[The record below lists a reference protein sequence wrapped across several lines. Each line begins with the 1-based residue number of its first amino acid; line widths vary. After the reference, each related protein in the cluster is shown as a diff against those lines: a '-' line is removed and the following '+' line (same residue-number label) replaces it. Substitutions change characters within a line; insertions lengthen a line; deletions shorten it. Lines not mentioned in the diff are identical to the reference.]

1 MKDKLRTT
9 ILNILNKMKL
19 VLGASFDISTPPD
32 PKLGDFST
40 NVAMALAGTA
50 KADPMKL
57 AEKIAQ
63 KLRESGEYKA
73 SVAKPGFINI
83 TLDYQNYLEELK
95 RIINKNKKYGKSE
108 IGNGKTV
115 SIDFV
120 SANPTGPVHIGNA
133 RGGPVGE
140 AIANLLEWSGY
151 KVSRDFY
158 LNDTGVQTRRL
169 GETLYFYLEK
179 ELGLDPIIAED
190 AYKGEYI
197 EEVYQK
203 IKKKYG
209 KELEK
214 LREKEEIIEFLRTKG
229 LEVLIERI
237 KKEVGLLDIKYDN
250 WYSQTK
256 IQASGKTDEV
266 ISKLEEQGMTVKRE
280 GATWYKNPNDP
291 DFEDKESVLKKSDDE
306 TLTYFADDLAFHA
319 MRFDKGVDI
328 IIDLWGSNH
337 HGHVPRMKS
346 ALTALGYAEERERII
361 LYQFVRVKEEGGL
374 IKMSKREGNF
384 VTLEDVL
391 KAGVEPDAFK
401 YFIISQNP
409 NSPID
414 FDIKLAIER
423 SDKNPIFYIQYAHA
437 RIASIIRKCKAK
449 EAKRAG
455 EIKIAELE
463 KLKKP
468 EEAALVKGLAEF
480 PEICEETHKDFQI
493 QLLPHYA
500 YKIATLFHN
509 FYTKCRVIDE
519 KEKVNSPRLALCI
532 ATKIIIANT
541 LAICDISAPEKM

>member
-1 MKDKLRTT
+1 MTEIDY
-9 ILNILNKMKL
+9 
-19 VLGASFDISTPPD
+19 ASVADFDISTPPD

-40 NVAMALAGTA
+40 NVAMVLSSR
-50 KADPMKL
+50 KKEDPMKL
-57 AEKIAQ
+57 AENIAQ
-63 KLRESGEYKA
+63 KLEENGEYKA

-83 TLDYQNYLEELK
+83 KLNIQKYLEEIKKILEE
-95 RIINKNKKYGKSE
+95 KNGYGKSDL
-108 IGNGKTV
+108 GGGKTV

-133 RGGPVGE
+133 RGGPMGE
-140 AIANLLEWSGY
+140 TIANLLEWSGY
-151 KVSRDFY
+151 QVSRDFY

-169 GETLYFYLEK
+169 GETLFFYLER
-179 ELGLDPIIAED
+179 ESGLDPVMTED
-190 AYKGEYI
+190 AYRGEYI

-203 IKKKYG
+203 ISKKYG
-209 KELEK
+209 KELKK
-214 LREKEEIIEFLRTKG
+214 LQEKEEIIEFLRLKG
-229 LEVLIERI
+229 LELLIERI
-237 KKEVGLLDIKYDN
+237 KREVGLLDIKYDN

-256 IQASGKTDEV
+256 IQASGKTEEV
-266 ISKLEEQGMTVKRE
+266 MSKLEKMGMTVKRE
-280 GATWYKNPNDP
+280 GAVWFVNPNDP

-346 ALTALGYAEERERII
+346 ALSALGYEAEREVVI
-361 LYQFVRVKEEGGL
+361 LYQFVRVKEEGEL

-409 NSPID
+409 NTPID
-414 FDIKLAIER
+414 FDIKLATEK

-437 RIASIIRKCKAK
+437 RIASIIRKCGKSAK
-449 EAKRAG
+449 SGAG
-455 EIKIAELE
+455 EIKLSD
-463 KLKKP
+463 LGSLNKP
-468 EEAALVKGLAEF
+468 EEIELIKGLAEF
-480 PEICEETHKDFQI
+480 PEICREALEDFQI

-500 YKIATLFHN
+500 YKIATLFHD

-519 KEKVNSPRLALCI
+519 KGKANSPRLALCI

-541 LAICDISAPEKM
+541 LALCDINAPEKM

>member
-229 LEVLIERI
+229 LEVLI
-237 KKEVGLLDIKYDN
+237 
-250 WYSQTK
+250 
-256 IQASGKTDEV
+256 
-266 ISKLEEQGMTVKRE
+266 
-280 GATWYKNPNDP
+280 
-291 DFEDKESVLKKSDDE
+291 
-306 TLTYFADDLAFHA
+306 
-319 MRFDKGVDI
+319 DI

-480 PEICEETHKDFQI
+480 PEICEETLKDFQI

-519 KEKVNSPRLALCI
+519 KEKVNSPRLALCL

-541 LAICDISAPEKM
+541 LAICDIKAPEKM

>member
-1 MKDKLRTT
+1 MKEELRRT
-9 ILNILNKMKL
+9 ISNILAEMDY
-19 VLGASFDISTPPD
+19 VSVAHFDISAPPD

-40 NVAMALAGTA
+40 NVAMVLGSR
-50 KADPMKL
+50 KKEDPMKL
-57 AEKIAQ
+57 AEKIRE
-63 KLRESGEYKA
+63 KLEESGEYRA
-73 SVAKPGFINI
+73 SLAKPGFINI
-83 TLDYQNYLEELK
+83 KLNIQKYLEE
-95 RIINKNKKYGKSE
+95 IKKILEERNDYGKSDL
-108 IGNGKTV
+108 GGGKTV

-133 RGGPVGE
+133 RGGPMGE
-140 AIANLLEWSGY
+140 TIANLLEWSGF

-169 GETLYFYLEK
+169 GESLYFYLEV
-179 ELGLDPIIAED
+179 ELGLNPVMAED
-190 AYKGEYI
+190 AYMGEYI

-203 IKKKYG
+203 IVEKYG
-209 KELEK
+209 RELKK
-214 LREKEEIIEFLRTKG
+214 LKEKEEIIEFLRVKG
-229 LEVLIERI
+229 LKILVERI
-237 KKEVGLLDIKYDN
+237 KSEIGLLDITYDN
-250 WYSQTK
+250 WYSQTE
-256 IQASGKTDEV
+256 IQASGKTEEI
-266 ISKLEEQGMTVKRE
+266 ISKLEKAGMTAKRE
-280 GATWYKNPNDP
+280 GAVWYLNQKDP
-291 DFEDKESVLKKSDDE
+291 DFEDKEAVLRKSDDE

-319 MRFDKGVDI
+319 MRFDEGVDI

-346 ALTALGYAEERERII
+346 ALLALGYEAEREKVI
-361 LYQFVRVKEEGGL
+361 LYQFVRVKEEGEL

-414 FDIKLAIER
+414 FDIRLAIER

-437 RIASIIRKCKAK
+437 RIASIIRKCGKSAK
-449 EAKRAG
+449 SGAG
-455 EIKIAELE
+455 EIKISDLGALN
-463 KLKKP
+463 KP
-468 EEAALVKGLAEF
+468 EEIELIKGLAEF
-480 PEICEETHKDFQI
+480 PDICAEALEDFQI

-519 KEKVNSPRLALCI
+519 KEKVNSPRLALCL